1 MKAALIYG
9 SCTGNTGCVA
19 ELLIEQLKPE
29 VELETVDVNTVS
41 AEDLGSYDFAL
52 CGIPTWDIGELEY
65 GWQEIYDSLDGVD
78 LSNLTV
84 AMFGLGDQG
93 TYDETYQ
100 DAMGILYKKFLECG
114 ATGGIGF
121 TSTETH
127 EFEGSLGVID
137 GMFCGLALDEDS
149 QSELTEE
156 RIQEWVGSIKEAW
169 PGIVAGA
176 GSAAE

>member
-19 ELLIEQLKPE
+19 ELLIANLKPE
-29 VELETVDVNTVS
+29 VELETVDVNGLE
-41 AEDLGSYDFAL
+41 AEDLTEYDFAL

-65 GWQEIYDSLDGVD
+65 GWQEIYDNLDDVD
-78 LSNLTV
+78 LSKLTV

-100 DAMGILYKKFLECG
+100 DAMGILYKKLLECG
-114 ATGGIGF
+114 ATGGLGF

-137 GMFCGLALDEDS
+137 GMFCGLALDEDG

-156 RIQEWVGSIKEAW
+156 RIQEWAASIKEAW
-169 PGIVAGA
+169 PSIVETIE
-176 GSAAE
+176 SASD